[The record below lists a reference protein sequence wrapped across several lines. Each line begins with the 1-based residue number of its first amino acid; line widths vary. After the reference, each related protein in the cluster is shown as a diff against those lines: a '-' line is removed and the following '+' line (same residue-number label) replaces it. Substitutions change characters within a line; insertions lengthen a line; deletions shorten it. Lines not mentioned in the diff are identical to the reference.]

1 MTDRFEQIKKKYVA
15 TFLQKHSDLNAAW
28 EKKDFSQ
35 LHELLH
41 KLAGS
46 SGSYGFSDISQLC
59 QQSMKLVGTE
69 TITDEQLLEQYLKE
83 LFSLLQQ

>member
-1 MTDRFEQIKKKYVA
+1 MTDRFEQIKKKYEA
-15 TFLQKHSDLNAAW
+15 TFSQKHSDLNAAW
-28 EKKDFSQ
+28 EIRDFSQ
-35 LHELLH
+35 LHGLLH

-59 QQSMKLVGTE
+59 QQSMKIIGTE
-69 TITDEQLLEQYLKE
+69 TVTDQPLLEQHFKK